1 VGYRLPLSMTLLK
14 EETMLVQPVAV
25 PCSDAIVDGSGDD
38 QVPVVLVDRIPSL
51 SHRHR
56 PVAEHGEGV
65 R

>member
-1 VGYRLPLSMTLLK
+1 
-14 EETMLVQPVAV
+14 MLVQPVAV